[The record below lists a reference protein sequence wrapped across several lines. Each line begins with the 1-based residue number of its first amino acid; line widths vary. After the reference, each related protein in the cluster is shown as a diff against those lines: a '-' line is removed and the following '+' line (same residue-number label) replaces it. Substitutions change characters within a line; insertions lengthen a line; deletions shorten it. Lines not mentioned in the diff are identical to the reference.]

1 MAAAPAPPPPRRAV
15 ASAATSPSPAIAVA
29 AASPSILVPTPVASL
44 ATGAAARASSAP
56 RHRRAVLARERMLT
70 TLPSQLSDNTTCVGY
85 GFTDAA
91 LLAAREAIPLLSPYS
106 ASQSSVF
113 LPIFASSASAATTH
127 AVVWIHGKGGD
138 ANTYYCSGYAA
149 ARSSAGTLSVAPW
162 FGNEQVTL
170 EEWLG
175 VERAD
180 GWRRRYGLAP
190 PLSSTVVSVHWSNS
204 RWLSGGN
211 NSPDP
216 ARFTTSFDAL
226 DATVAWLRA
235 SHATSLERIGLVGF
249 SAGAQLVSRWA
260 LFSPV
265 AAAGANVTT
274 VVSDPSSYIYL
285 DGQRPA
291 STCSPLQ
298 DTGPAHACTT
308 FTTPDAAVCP
318 GYDNYKYG
326 LADLSD
332 SMLKAPSG

>member
-1 MAAAPAPPPPRRAV
+1 MLGALNFTLHMPRAFFTAPPRSRTL
-15 ASAATSPSPAIAVA
+15 TS
-29 AASPSILVPTPVASL
+29 
-44 ATGAAARASSAP
+44 
-56 RHRRAVLARERMLT
+56 
-70 TLPSQLSDNTTCVGY
+70 LPSQLSDNTTCVGY
-85 GFTDAA
+85 DLTDAELFA
-91 LLAAREAIPLLSPYS
+91 DREAIPVSSPYS
-106 ASQSSVF
+106 ASQASVF
-113 LPIFASSASAATTH
+113 LPIFASRASAATTH
-127 AVVWIHGKGGD
+127 AVVWIHGAGGD

-149 ARSSAGTLSVAPW
+149 ARSSPATLSVAPW
-162 FGNEQVTL
+162 FGNKQVTL

-180 GWRRRYGLAP
+180 GWRRRFGLS
-190 PLSSTVVSVHWSNS
+190 PLRSAASTVVSIYWSTH

-235 SHATSLERIGLVGF
+235 SHGTSLERIALVGF

-265 AAAGANVTT
+265 AAANTNVTI

-285 DGQRPA
+285 DRRRPA
-291 STCSPLQ
+291 SACSPLQ
-298 DTGPAHACTT
+298 DTGPAHACTS
-308 FTTPDAAVCP
+308 FTAPDASLCP
-318 GYDNYKYG
+318 GYDSYKYG

-332 SMLKAPSG
+332 SMLKAPPC

>member
-1 MAAAPAPPPPRRAV
+1 MLTTMLHMPHAFFMAPPR
-15 ASAATSPSPAIAVA
+15 S
-29 AASPSILVPTPVASL
+29 
-44 ATGAAARASSAP
+44 
-56 RHRRAVLARERMLT
+56 
-70 TLPSQLSDNTTCVGY
+70 TLPSQLSDNRTCVGY
-85 GFTDAA
+85 DLTDAA
-91 LLAAREAIPLLSPYS
+91 LFAAREAIPLSSRYL
-106 ASQSSVF
+106 ASQASAF

-138 ANTYYCSGYAA
+138 ANTYYCSGSAA
-149 ARSSAGTLSVAPW
+149 ARSSSATLSVAPW

-180 GWRRRYGLAP
+180 GWRRRYGLS
-190 PLSSTVVSVHWSNS
+190 PLRSAKSTVVSIYWSTS

-235 SHATSLERIGLVGF
+235 SHATSLERVGLVGF

-260 LFSPV
+260 LFSPL
-265 AAAGANVTT
+265 AATDANVTT

-285 DGQRPA
+285 DGRRPA
-291 STCSPLQ
+291 SACSPLQ

-308 FTTPDAAVCP
+308 FTAPDASVCP

-326 LADLSD
+326 LADLSG
-332 SMLKAPSG
+332 SMLRAPSC

>member
-1 MAAAPAPPPPRRAV
+1 MLTMFAHTVSFLSAPPR
-15 ASAATSPSPAIAVA
+15 SQ
-29 AASPSILVPTPVASL
+29 
-44 ATGAAARASSAP
+44 
-56 RHRRAVLARERMLT
+56 MLT

-91 LLAAREAIPLLSPYS
+91 LLAAREAIPLSSPYT

-138 ANTYYCSGYAA
+138 ANTYYCSGHAA
-149 ARSSAGTLSVAPW
+149 ARSSSGTLSVAPW
-162 FGNEQVTL
+162 FGKEQVTL

-175 VERAD
+175 VERAAS
-180 GWRRRYGLAP
+180 WRRRYGLAP
-190 PLSSTVVSVHWSNS
+190 LSSASSVSVYWSAASKS

-211 NSPDP
+211 NSPSP
-216 ARFTTSFDAL
+216 GNFTTSFDAL
-226 DATVAWLRA
+226 DATVAWLRV
-235 SHATSLERIGLVGF
+235 SHATSLERVGLVGF

-285 DGQRPA
+285 DGWRPA
-291 STCSPLQ
+291 SACSPLQ
-298 DTGPAHACTT
+298 DTGPAHACAT
-308 FTTPDAAVCP
+308 FVVPDAAACDKYGFDSIS

-332 SMLKAPSG
+332 SVLRLPSV